1 MSSGWLWLSPFVGSE
16 NPTEPLVQS
25 TAMETIDASGS
36 ATEQSGMDLDI
47 SEPLKIPQSTAGIG
61 LATEQ
66 SEGGSARFIPIVE
79 VAFDKDYWLAL
90 PKEISAHM
98 FAQFDN
104 DQDAI
109 YTWDFGG
116 RQETSIKGHSIDFA
130 HKEQRNMDNGRMRTI
145 RLIWVEDEDT
155 QPQWTGKR

>member
-1 MSSGWLWLSPFVGSE
+1 MSLQWLWLSQSVGSE
-16 NPTEPLVQS
+16 NSTGPLAQS
-25 TAMETIDASGS
+25 MPMETNDASGS
-36 ATEQSGMDLDI
+36 ATEQSGMDVEI
-47 SEPLKIPQSTAGIG
+47 SEPLQIPQSTDGIG

-66 SEGGSARFIPIVE
+66 FQAANSRFIPIVE

-90 PKEISAHM
+90 PKEISAQM

-104 DQDAI
+104 DKDAI

-130 HKEQRNMDNGRMRTI
+130 RKEQRNRDNGRTRTI

-155 QPQWTGKR
+155 HPQLTGQR